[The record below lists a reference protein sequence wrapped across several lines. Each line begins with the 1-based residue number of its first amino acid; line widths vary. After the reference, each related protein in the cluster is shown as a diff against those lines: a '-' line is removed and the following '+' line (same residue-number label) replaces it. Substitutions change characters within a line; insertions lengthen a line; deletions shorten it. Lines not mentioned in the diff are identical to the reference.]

1 MKDIKTITKIRQGK
15 NISFFVLI
23 SLLSLFMAV
32 PLFAIILEVLFKGY
46 SQLNLDFF
54 TQVAPTTF
62 DAMMARDAGAT
73 IPGGIVNGILG
84 TLFMVTTSA
93 VIAIPIGITGGVYL
107 AENATSRTAGVVR
120 FLTELIQGTP
130 SIIVGV
136 IVYSWVVVTFKS
148 YSALAGSVSLAIMML
163 PLIVRSTEETLKMLP
178 PTLKEAGLALGGSYA
193 SVVLKVL
200 LPAAFNGIFTG
211 TLLAISR
218 VIGETAPLMITAL
231 GSTMINWN
239 VLSPT
244 SSVSL
249 LIWEFYNDP
258 NLVDLIWSSSLFLL
272 VLVLALNITAKY
284 IVYKSSK

>member
-1 MKDIKTITKIRQGK
+1 MKDVNFITKIRQGK
-15 NISFFVLI
+15 DLSFFILV

-32 PLFAIILEVLFKGY
+32 PLFAIILEVLVKGY
-46 SQLNLDFF
+46 SQLNFDFF
-54 TQVAPTTF
+54 TQTAPTTYE
-62 DAMMARDAGAT
+62 AMMARDAGGV

-84 TLFMVTTSA
+84 TIFMVVSSA
-93 VIAIPIGITGGVYL
+93 VLAIPIGIAGGVYL
-107 AENATSRTAGVVR
+107 AENANSRIAGVVR

-136 IVYSWVVVTFKS
+136 IVYAWIVVPFKS
-148 YSALAGSVSLAIMML
+148 YSALAGAVSLAIMML

-178 PTLKEAGLALGGSYA
+178 SSLKEAGLALGGSYA

-231 GSTMINWN
+231 GSTMINWDL
-239 VLSPT
+239 LSPT
-244 SSVSL
+244 SAVSL

-258 NLVDLIWSSSLFLL
+258 NLVSLIWSSSLFLL
-272 VLVLALNITAKY
+272 ILVLTLNITAKY
-284 IVYKSSK
+284 MVYRSSK